1 MAVKS
6 KPKIN
11 VTKLMDLQEDTR
23 LRSLKEQVD
32 SGGEVRAA
40 KRRKSK
46 KSFSEI
52 KAEIDAKKINK
63 DKLLGTKGVQKT
75 NALLMESNKILMDI
89 ASVISTD
96 FTTRIDGE
104 KQELRDLQSKRQ
116 KGEVAEK
123 EGKLEGKGQST
134 NKISAA
140 AQKMMQPIMGAFDKI
155 KELVSIVGLGILGSA
170 ALEFLKDPANLEK
183 VKGFFDFIAKHWKW
197 VLGGLGALV
206 ALKFA
211 GPIIMLVKLTKKAF
225 KFLGKLGK
233 LVKKLPKIL
242 KNLMK
247 GIKSIASGG
256 LKTGKNILKSGKGF
270 VKSGFKG
277 LMKSGKT
284 FLKGSKSLIKSG
296 GKMGAKVLGKGAGKA
311 VLKKIP
317 FVGLGLGAAFAID
330 RLRKGDFGGA
340 LMELGSGAASMIPGV
355 GTAISVGL
363 DAGLIAKDVMDA
375 KNQEGTEG
383 GEVTA
388 MRKGGNISKGKPYLV
403 GEDGPELFKPNISGS
418 LVRAGATAETLKTLA
433 EDESPN
439 IIQMDLPAIKSAP
452 PTVPTKS
459 VPANEVE
466 LISPVNTL
474 NEYMLVV
481 PDLLGISV

>member
-96 FTTRIDGE
+96 FTTRIEGE
-104 KQELRDLQSKRQ
+104 KQELRNLQSKRQ

-155 KELVSIVGLGILGSA
+155 KELVSIIGLGILGNA

-206 ALKFA
+206 VLNFA
-211 GPIIMLVKLTKKAF
+211 GPIITLVKVVRKAVKILLKFGKFVKNLPKRLRVTRKLIQRAFKKKFGTKVGTKIGTKIGQKVTKKVAT
-225 KFLGKLGK
+225 KTATKVAVKSAGKGLGK
-233 LVKKLPKIL
+233 
-242 KNLMK
+242 
-247 GIKSIASGG
+247 S
-256 LKTGKNILKSGKGF
+256 
-270 VKSGFKG
+270 
-277 LMKSGKT
+277 
-284 FLKGSKSLIKSG
+284 
-296 GKMGAKVLGKGAGKA
+296 

-317 FVGLGLGAAFAID
+317 LVGLGLGAAFAID
-330 RLRKGDFGGA
+330 RLRGGDWSGA

-355 GTAISVGL
+355 GTAVSVAL
-363 DAGLIAKDVMDA
+363 DAGLIAKDVVDA
-375 KNQEGTEG
+375 KNQEATEG

-388 MRKGGNISKGKPYLV
+388 RKTGGNISKGKPYLV
-403 GEDGPELFKPNISGS
+403 GEGGPELFKPNISGS
-418 LVRAGATAETLKTLA
+418 LLRAGATAETLKTLA

>member
-1 MAVKS
+1 VAVK
-6 KPKIN
+6 KLPKIN
-11 VTKLMDLQEDTR
+11 VTKLTDAGMGSGAAPKKGRGRPKKLQTLAEVEADIN
-23 LRSLKEQVD
+23 LREFKKAQKKVNASKLMGSQV
-32 SGGEVRAA
+32 
-40 KRRKSK
+40 K
-46 KSFSEI
+46 
-52 KAEIDAKKINK
+52 
-63 DKLLGTKGVQKT
+63 KT
-75 NALLMESNKILMDI
+75 NAILMESNKILMDI

-96 FTTRIDGE
+96 FTTRIEGE

-155 KELVSIVGLGILGSA
+155 KELVSIIGLGILGNA

-206 ALKFA
+206 ALNFA
-211 GPIIMLVKLTKKAF
+211 GPIITLVKVVKKAVKILLKFGKFVKNLPKRLRVTRKLIQRSFKKKFGTKVGTKIGTKIGQKVTKKVAT
-225 KFLGKLGK
+225 KTATKVAVKSAGKGLGK
-233 LVKKLPKIL
+233 
-242 KNLMK
+242 
-247 GIKSIASGG
+247 S
-256 LKTGKNILKSGKGF
+256 
-270 VKSGFKG
+270 
-277 LMKSGKT
+277 
-284 FLKGSKSLIKSG
+284 
-296 GKMGAKVLGKGAGKA
+296 

-317 FVGLGLGAAFAID
+317 LVGLGLGAAFAID
-330 RLRKGDFGGA
+330 RLRGGDWSGA

-355 GTAISVGL
+355 GTAVSVAL
-363 DAGLIAKDVMDA
+363 DAGLIAKDVVDA
-375 KNQEGTEG
+375 KNQEATEG

-388 MRKGGNISKGKPYLV
+388 RKTGGNISKGKPYLV
-403 GEDGPELFKPNISGS
+403 GEDGPELFSPNISGS
-418 LVRAGATAETLKTLA
+418 LLRAGATAETLKTLA

-466 LISPVNTL
+466 LISSVNTM
-474 NEYMLVV
+474 NEYMLAV

>member
-1 MAVKS
+1 MAVK
-6 KPKIN
+6 KLPKIN
-11 VTKLMDLQEDTR
+11 VTKLTDAGMGSGAAPKKGRGRPKKLQTLAEVEADIN
-23 LRSLKEQVD
+23 LREFKKAQKKVNASKLMGSQV
-32 SGGEVRAA
+32 
-40 KRRKSK
+40 K
-46 KSFSEI
+46 
-52 KAEIDAKKINK
+52 
-63 DKLLGTKGVQKT
+63 KT
-75 NALLMESNKILMDI
+75 NAILMESNKILMDI

-96 FTTRIDGE
+96 FTTRIEGE

-155 KELVSIVGLGILGSA
+155 KELVSIIGLGILGNA

-206 ALKFA
+206 ALNFA
-211 GPIIMLVKLTKKAF
+211 GPIITLVKVVKKAVKILLKFGKFVKNLPKRLRVTRKLIQRSFKKKFGTKVGTKIGTKIGQKVTKKVAT
-225 KFLGKLGK
+225 KTATKVAVKSAGKGLGK
-233 LVKKLPKIL
+233 
-242 KNLMK
+242 
-247 GIKSIASGG
+247 S
-256 LKTGKNILKSGKGF
+256 
-270 VKSGFKG
+270 
-277 LMKSGKT
+277 
-284 FLKGSKSLIKSG
+284 
-296 GKMGAKVLGKGAGKA
+296 

-317 FVGLGLGAAFAID
+317 LVGLGLGAAFAID
-330 RLRKGDFGGA
+330 RLRGGDWSGA

-355 GTAISVGL
+355 GTAVSVAL
-363 DAGLIAKDVMDA
+363 DAGLIAKDVVDA
-375 KNQEGTEG
+375 KNQEATEG

-388 MRKGGNISKGKPYLV
+388 RKTGGNISKGKPYLV
-403 GEDGPELFKPNISGS
+403 GEDGPELFSPNISGS
-418 LVRAGATAETLKTLA
+418 LLRAGATAETLKTLA

>member
-1 MAVKS
+1 
-6 KPKIN
+6 
-11 VTKLMDLQEDTR
+11 
-23 LRSLKEQVD
+23 
-32 SGGEVRAA
+32 
-40 KRRKSK
+40 
-46 KSFSEI
+46 
-52 KAEIDAKKINK
+52 
-63 DKLLGTKGVQKT
+63 
-75 NALLMESNKILMDI
+75 MDI

-155 KELVSIVGLGILGSA
+155 KELVSIIGLGILGSG

-206 ALKFA
+206 ALNFA
-211 GPIIMLVKLTKKAF
+211 GPIITLVKVVKKAVKILLKFGKFVKNLPKRLRVTRKLIQRSFKKKFGTKVGTKIGTKIGQKVTKKVAT
-225 KFLGKLGK
+225 KTATKVAVKSAGKGLGK
-233 LVKKLPKIL
+233 
-242 KNLMK
+242 
-247 GIKSIASGG
+247 S
-256 LKTGKNILKSGKGF
+256 
-270 VKSGFKG
+270 
-277 LMKSGKT
+277 
-284 FLKGSKSLIKSG
+284 
-296 GKMGAKVLGKGAGKA
+296 

-317 FVGLGLGAAFAID
+317 LVGLGLGAAFAID
-330 RLRKGDFGGA
+330 RLRGGDWSGA

-355 GTAISVGL
+355 GTAVSVAL
-363 DAGLIAKDVMDA
+363 DAGLIAKDVVDA
-375 KNQEGTEG
+375 KNQEATEG

-388 MRKGGNISKGKPYLV
+388 RKTGGNISKGKPYLV
-403 GEDGPELFKPNISGS
+403 GEGGPELFKPNISGS
-418 LVRAGATAETLKTLA
+418 LLRAGATAETLKTLA

>member
-6 KPKIN
+6 KQKIN

-32 SGGEVRAA
+32 GGGEVRAA

-96 FTTRIDGE
+96 FTTRIEGE

-155 KELVSIVGLGILGSA
+155 KELVSIIGLGILCSG

-197 VLGGLGALV
+197 VLGGLGVLV
-206 ALKFA
+206 ALKFV
-211 GPIIMLVKLTKKAF
+211 GPIITLVKVVRKAVKILLKFGKFVKNLPKRLRVTRKLIQRAFKKKFGTKVGTKIGTKIGQKVTKKVAT
-225 KFLGKLGK
+225 KTATKVAVKSAGKGLGK
-233 LVKKLPKIL
+233 
-242 KNLMK
+242 
-247 GIKSIASGG
+247 S
-256 LKTGKNILKSGKGF
+256 
-270 VKSGFKG
+270 
-277 LMKSGKT
+277 
-284 FLKGSKSLIKSG
+284 
-296 GKMGAKVLGKGAGKA
+296 

-317 FVGLGLGAAFAID
+317 LVGLGLGAAFAID
-330 RLRKGDFGGA
+330 RLRGGDWSGA

-355 GTAISVGL
+355 GTAVSVAL
-363 DAGLIAKDVMDA
+363 DAGLIAKDVVDA
-375 KNQEGTEG
+375 KNQEATEG

-388 MRKGGNISKGKPYLV
+388 RKTGGNISKGKPYLV
-403 GEDGPELFKPNISGS
+403 GEGGPELFKPNISGS
-418 LVRAGATAETLKTLA
+418 LMRAGATAETLKTLA

>member
-75 NALLMESNKILMDI
+75 NALLMESNKILIDI

-96 FTTRIDGE
+96 FTTRIEGE

-155 KELVSIVGLGILGSA
+155 KELVSIIGLGILGSG

-197 VLGGLGALV
+197 VLGGLGVLV
-206 ALKFA
+206 ALKFV
-211 GPIIMLVKLTKKAF
+211 GPIITLVKVVRKAVKILLKFGKFVKNLPKRLRVTRKLIQRAFKKKFGTKVGTKIGTKIGQKVTKKVAT
-225 KFLGKLGK
+225 KTATKVAVKSAGKGLGK
-233 LVKKLPKIL
+233 
-242 KNLMK
+242 
-247 GIKSIASGG
+247 S
-256 LKTGKNILKSGKGF
+256 
-270 VKSGFKG
+270 
-277 LMKSGKT
+277 
-284 FLKGSKSLIKSG
+284 
-296 GKMGAKVLGKGAGKA
+296 

-317 FVGLGLGAAFAID
+317 LVGLGLGAAFAID
-330 RLRKGDFGGA
+330 RLRGGDWSGA

-355 GTAISVGL
+355 GTAVSVAL
-363 DAGLIAKDVMDA
+363 DAGLIAKDVVDA
-375 KNQEGTEG
+375 KNQEATEG

-388 MRKGGNISKGKPYLV
+388 RKTGGNISKGKPYLV
-403 GEDGPELFKPNISGS
+403 GEGGPELFKPNISGS
-418 LVRAGATAETLKTLA
+418 LLRAGATAETLKTLA

>member
-1 MAVKS
+1 VAVKS

-155 KELVSIVGLGILGSA
+155 KELVSIIGLGILGNA

-197 VLGGLGALV
+197 VLGGLGVLV
-206 ALKFA
+206 ALKFV
-211 GPIIMLVKLTKKAF
+211 GPIITLVKVVRKAVKILLKFGKFVKNLPKRLRVTRKLIQRAFKKKFGTKVGTKIGTKIGQKVTKKVAT
-225 KFLGKLGK
+225 KTATKVAVKSAGKGLGK
-233 LVKKLPKIL
+233 
-242 KNLMK
+242 
-247 GIKSIASGG
+247 S
-256 LKTGKNILKSGKGF
+256 
-270 VKSGFKG
+270 
-277 LMKSGKT
+277 
-284 FLKGSKSLIKSG
+284 
-296 GKMGAKVLGKGAGKA
+296 

-317 FVGLGLGAAFAID
+317 LVGLGLGAAFAID
-330 RLRKGDFGGA
+330 RLRGGDWSGA

-355 GTAISVGL
+355 GTAVSVAL
-363 DAGLIAKDVMDA
+363 DAGLIAKDVVDA
-375 KNQEGTEG
+375 KNQEATEG

-388 MRKGGNISKGKPYLV
+388 RKTGGNISKGKPYLV
-403 GEDGPELFKPNISGS
+403 GEGGPELFKPNISGS
-418 LVRAGATAETLKTLA
+418 LLRAGATAETLKTLA

>member
-1 MAVKS
+1 MAVK
-6 KPKIN
+6 KLPKIN
-11 VTKLMDLQEDTR
+11 VTKLTDVGM
-23 LRSLKEQVD
+23 D
-32 SGGEVRAA
+32 SGAVTSK
-40 KRRKSK
+40 KRRGRPKKLQTPAEVEADINLREFQKAQKKVNASK
-46 KSFSEI
+46 LMGSQVK
-52 KAEIDAKKINK
+52 
-63 DKLLGTKGVQKT
+63 KT
-75 NALLMESNKILMDI
+75 NAILMESNKILMDI

-155 KELVSIVGLGILGSA
+155 KELVSIIGLGILGNA

-206 ALKFA
+206 ALNFA
-211 GPIIMLVKLTKKAF
+211 GPIITLVKVVKKAVKILLKFGKFVKNLPKRLRVTRKLIQRSFKKKFGTKVGTKIGTKIGQKVTKKVAT
-225 KFLGKLGK
+225 KTVTKVAVKSAGKGLGK
-233 LVKKLPKIL
+233 
-242 KNLMK
+242 
-247 GIKSIASGG
+247 S
-256 LKTGKNILKSGKGF
+256 
-270 VKSGFKG
+270 
-277 LMKSGKT
+277 
-284 FLKGSKSLIKSG
+284 
-296 GKMGAKVLGKGAGKA
+296 

-317 FVGLGLGAAFAID
+317 LVGLGLGAAFAID
-330 RLRKGDFGGA
+330 RLRGGDWSGA

-355 GTAISVGL
+355 GTAVSVAL
-363 DAGLIAKDVMDA
+363 DAGLIAKDVVDA
-375 KNQEGTEG
+375 KNQEATEG

-388 MRKGGNISKGKPYLV
+388 RKTGGNISKGKPYLV
-403 GEDGPELFKPNISGS
+403 GEGGPELFKPNISGS
-418 LVRAGATAETLKTLA
+418 LLRAGATAETLKTLA

-474 NEYMLVV
+474 NEYMLAV

>member
-155 KELVSIVGLGILGSA
+155 KELVSIIGLGILGNA

-206 ALKFA
+206 ALNFA
-211 GPIIMLVKLTKKAF
+211 GPIITLVKVVKKAVKILLKFGKFVKNLPKRLRVTRKLIQRSFKKKFGTKVGTKIGTKIGQKVTKKVAT
-225 KFLGKLGK
+225 KTATKVAVKSAGKGLGK
-233 LVKKLPKIL
+233 
-242 KNLMK
+242 
-247 GIKSIASGG
+247 S
-256 LKTGKNILKSGKGF
+256 
-270 VKSGFKG
+270 
-277 LMKSGKT
+277 
-284 FLKGSKSLIKSG
+284 
-296 GKMGAKVLGKGAGKA
+296 

-317 FVGLGLGAAFAID
+317 LVGLGLGAAFAID
-330 RLRKGDFGGA
+330 RLRGGDWSGA

-355 GTAISVGL
+355 GTAVSVAL
-363 DAGLIAKDVMDA
+363 DAGLIAKDVVDA
-375 KNQEGTEG
+375 KNQEATEG

-388 MRKGGNISKGKPYLV
+388 RKTGGNISKGKPYLV
-403 GEDGPELFKPNISGS
+403 GEDGPELFSPNISGS
-418 LVRAGATAETLKTLA
+418 LLRAGATAETLKTLA

-466 LISPVNTL
+466 LISSVNTM
-474 NEYMLVV
+474 NEYMLAV

>member
-1 MAVKS
+1 VAVK
-6 KPKIN
+6 KLPKIN
-11 VTKLMDLQEDTR
+11 VTKLTDVGM
-23 LRSLKEQVD
+23 D
-32 SGGEVRAA
+32 SGAVTSK
-40 KRRKSK
+40 KRRGRPKKLQTPAEVEADINLREFQKAQKKVNASK
-46 KSFSEI
+46 LMGSQVK
-52 KAEIDAKKINK
+52 
-63 DKLLGTKGVQKT
+63 KT
-75 NALLMESNKILMDI
+75 NAILMESNKILMDI

-96 FTTRIDGE
+96 FMTRIDGE

-134 NKISAA
+134 NKIGAA

-155 KELVSIVGLGILGSA
+155 KELVSIIGLGILGSG

-206 ALKFA
+206 LLNFA
-211 GPIIMLVKLTKKAF
+211 GPIMLLVKVVKKAF

-247 GIKSIASGG
+247 GIKNVAKGGLKFGKNLFKGGKNLVKGGLTG
-256 LKTGKNILKSGKGF
+256 LKTG
-270 VKSGFKG
+270 FKG
-277 LMKSGKT
+277 LKTGAKTLGKT
-284 FLKGSKSLIKSG
+284 VGKS
-296 GKMGAKVLGKGAGKA
+296 LGKGAGKS

-330 RLRKGDFGGA
+330 RLRKGDFSGA

-355 GTAISVGL
+355 GTAVSLGL
-363 DAGLIAKDVMDA
+363 DAALIAKDVVDT
-375 KNQEGTEG
+375 KNQEATEG

-388 MRKGGNISKGKPYLV
+388 MRRGGNLTKGKPYLV
-403 GEDGPELFKPNISGS
+403 GEDGPELFSPNISGS
-418 LVRAGATAETLKTLA
+418 LKRAGATAETLKTLA

-439 IIQMDLPAIKSAP
+439 IIQMDLPTIKSAP
-452 PTVPTKS
+452 PTIPTKS

-474 NEYMLVV
+474 NEYMLAV

>member
-1 MAVKS
+1 VAVKS

-75 NALLMESNKILMDI
+75 NALLMESNKILIDI

-96 FTTRIDGE
+96 FTTRIEGE

-134 NKISAA
+134 NKIGAA

-155 KELVSIVGLGILGSA
+155 KELVSIIGLGILGSG

-206 ALKFA
+206 LLNFA
-211 GPIIMLVKLTKKAF
+211 GPIMLLVKVVKKAF

-247 GIKSIASGG
+247 GIKNVAKGGLKFGKNLFKGGKNLVKGGLTG
-256 LKTGKNILKSGKGF
+256 LKTG
-270 VKSGFKG
+270 FKG
-277 LMKSGKT
+277 LKTGAKTLGKT
-284 FLKGSKSLIKSG
+284 VGKS
-296 GKMGAKVLGKGAGKA
+296 LGKGAGKS

-330 RLRKGDFGGA
+330 RLRKGDFSGA

-355 GTAISVGL
+355 GTAVSLGL
-363 DAGLIAKDVMDA
+363 DAALIAKDVVDT
-375 KNQEGTEG
+375 KNQEATEG

-388 MRKGGNISKGKPYLV
+388 MRRGGNLTKGKPYLV
-403 GEDGPELFKPNISGS
+403 GEDGPELFSPNISGS
-418 LVRAGATAETLKTLA
+418 LKRAGATAETLKTLA

-439 IIQMDLPAIKSAP
+439 IIQMDLPTIKSAP
-452 PTVPTKS
+452 PTIPTKS

-474 NEYMLVV
+474 NEYMLAV

>member
-134 NKISAA
+134 NKIGAA

-155 KELVSIVGLGILGSA
+155 KELVSIIGLGILGSG

-206 ALKFA
+206 LLNFA
-211 GPIIMLVKLTKKAF
+211 GPIMLLVKVVKKAF

-247 GIKSIASGG
+247 GIKNVAKGGLKFGKNLFKGGKNLVKGGLTG
-256 LKTGKNILKSGKGF
+256 LKTG
-270 VKSGFKG
+270 FKG
-277 LMKSGKT
+277 LKTGAKTLGKT
-284 FLKGSKSLIKSG
+284 VGKS
-296 GKMGAKVLGKGAGKA
+296 LGKGAGKS

-330 RLRKGDFGGA
+330 RLRKGDFSGA

-355 GTAISVGL
+355 GTAVSLGL
-363 DAGLIAKDVMDA
+363 DAALIAKDVVDT
-375 KNQEGTEG
+375 KNQEATEG

-388 MRKGGNISKGKPYLV
+388 MRRGGNLTKGKPYLV
-403 GEDGPELFKPNISGS
+403 GEDGPELFSPNISGS
-418 LVRAGATAETLKTLA
+418 LKRAGATAETLKTLA

-439 IIQMDLPAIKSAP
+439 IIQMDLPTIKSAP
-452 PTVPTKS
+452 PTIPTKS

>member
-155 KELVSIVGLGILGSA
+155 KELVSIIGLGILGNA

-197 VLGGLGALV
+197 VLGGLGVLV
-206 ALKFA
+206 ALKFV
-211 GPIIMLVKLTKKAF
+211 GPIITLVKVVRKAVKILLKFGKFVKNLPKRLRVTRKLIQRAFKKKFGTKVGTKIGTKIGQKVTKKVAT
-225 KFLGKLGK
+225 KTATKVAVKSAGKGLGK
-233 LVKKLPKIL
+233 
-242 KNLMK
+242 
-247 GIKSIASGG
+247 S
-256 LKTGKNILKSGKGF
+256 
-270 VKSGFKG
+270 
-277 LMKSGKT
+277 
-284 FLKGSKSLIKSG
+284 
-296 GKMGAKVLGKGAGKA
+296 

-317 FVGLGLGAAFAID
+317 LVGLGLGAAFAID
-330 RLRKGDFGGA
+330 RLRGGDWSGA

-355 GTAISVGL
+355 GTAVSVAL
-363 DAGLIAKDVMDA
+363 DAGLIAKDVVDA
-375 KNQEGTEG
+375 KNQEATEG

-388 MRKGGNISKGKPYLV
+388 RKTGGNISKGKPYLV
-403 GEDGPELFKPNISGS
+403 GEGGPELFKPNISGS
-418 LVRAGATAETLKTLA
+418 LLRAGATAETLKTLA

>member
-1 MAVKS
+1 MAVK
-6 KPKIN
+6 KLPKIN
-11 VTKLMDLQEDTR
+11 VTKLTDVGM
-23 LRSLKEQVD
+23 D
-32 SGGEVRAA
+32 SGAVTSK
-40 KRRKSK
+40 KRRGRPKKLQTPAEVEADINLREFQKAQKKVNASK
-46 KSFSEI
+46 LMGSQVK
-52 KAEIDAKKINK
+52 
-63 DKLLGTKGVQKT
+63 KT
-75 NALLMESNKILMDI
+75 NAILMESNKILMDI

-134 NKISAA
+134 NKIGAA

-155 KELVSIVGLGILGSA
+155 KELVSIIGLGILGSG

-206 ALKFA
+206 LLNFA
-211 GPIIMLVKLTKKAF
+211 GPIMLLVKVVKKAF

-247 GIKSIASGG
+247 GIKNVAKGGLKFGKNLFKGGKNLVKGGLTG
-256 LKTGKNILKSGKGF
+256 LKTG
-270 VKSGFKG
+270 FKG
-277 LMKSGKT
+277 LKTGAKTLGKT
-284 FLKGSKSLIKSG
+284 VGKS
-296 GKMGAKVLGKGAGKA
+296 LGKGAGKS

-330 RLRKGDFGGA
+330 RLRKGDFSGA

-355 GTAISVGL
+355 GTAVSLGL
-363 DAGLIAKDVMDA
+363 DAALIAKDVVDT
-375 KNQEGTEG
+375 KNQEATEG

-388 MRKGGNISKGKPYLV
+388 MRRGGNLTKGKPYLV
-403 GEDGPELFKPNISGS
+403 GEDGPELFSPNISGS
-418 LVRAGATAETLKTLA
+418 LKRAGATAETLKTLA

-439 IIQMDLPAIKSAP
+439 IIQMDLPTIKSAP
-452 PTVPTKS
+452 PTIPTKS

>member
-1 MAVKS
+1 VAVKS

-96 FTTRIDGE
+96 FTTRIEGE

-155 KELVSIVGLGILGSA
+155 KELVSIIGLGILGNA

-206 ALKFA
+206 ALNFA
-211 GPIIMLVKLTKKAF
+211 GPIITLVKVVKKAVKILLKFGKFVKNLPKRLRVTRKLIQRSFKKKFGTKVGTKIGTKIGQKVTKKVAT
-225 KFLGKLGK
+225 KTATKVAVKSAGKGLGK
-233 LVKKLPKIL
+233 
-242 KNLMK
+242 
-247 GIKSIASGG
+247 S
-256 LKTGKNILKSGKGF
+256 
-270 VKSGFKG
+270 
-277 LMKSGKT
+277 
-284 FLKGSKSLIKSG
+284 
-296 GKMGAKVLGKGAGKA
+296 

-317 FVGLGLGAAFAID
+317 LVGLGLGAAFAID
-330 RLRKGDFGGA
+330 RLRGGDWSGA

-355 GTAISVGL
+355 GTAVSVAL
-363 DAGLIAKDVMDA
+363 DAGLIAKDVVDA
-375 KNQEGTEG
+375 KNQEATEG

-388 MRKGGNISKGKPYLV
+388 RKTGGNISKGKPYLV
-403 GEDGPELFKPNISGS
+403 GEDGPELFSPNISGS
-418 LVRAGATAETLKTLA
+418 LLRAGATAETLKTLA

-466 LISPVNTL
+466 LISSVNTM
-474 NEYMLVV
+474 NEYMLAV

>member
-96 FTTRIDGE
+96 FTTRIEGE

-155 KELVSIVGLGILGSA
+155 KELVSIIGLGILGNA

-206 ALKFA
+206 ALNFA
-211 GPIIMLVKLTKKAF
+211 GPIITLVKVVKKAVKILLKFGKFVKNLPKRLRVTRKLIQRSFKKKFGTKVGTKIGTKIGQKVTKKVAT
-225 KFLGKLGK
+225 KTATKVAVKSAGKGLGK
-233 LVKKLPKIL
+233 
-242 KNLMK
+242 
-247 GIKSIASGG
+247 S
-256 LKTGKNILKSGKGF
+256 
-270 VKSGFKG
+270 
-277 LMKSGKT
+277 
-284 FLKGSKSLIKSG
+284 
-296 GKMGAKVLGKGAGKA
+296 

-317 FVGLGLGAAFAID
+317 LVGLGLGAAFAID
-330 RLRKGDFGGA
+330 RLRGGDWSGA

-355 GTAISVGL
+355 GTAVSVAL
-363 DAGLIAKDVMDA
+363 DAGLIAKDVVDA
-375 KNQEGTEG
+375 KNQEATEG

-388 MRKGGNISKGKPYLV
+388 RKTGGNISKGKPYLV
-403 GEDGPELFKPNISGS
+403 GEGGPELFKPNISGS
-418 LVRAGATAETLKTLA
+418 LLRAGATAETLKTLA

-466 LISPVNTL
+466 LISSVNTM
-474 NEYMLVV
+474 NEYMLAV

>member
-1 MAVKS
+1 MAGK
-6 KPKIN
+6 KLPKIN
-11 VTKLMDLQEDTR
+11 VTKLTDAGMGSGAAPKKGRGRPKKLQTLAEVEADIN
-23 LRSLKEQVD
+23 LREFKKAQKKVNASKLMGSQV
-32 SGGEVRAA
+32 
-40 KRRKSK
+40 K
-46 KSFSEI
+46 
-52 KAEIDAKKINK
+52 
-63 DKLLGTKGVQKT
+63 KT
-75 NALLMESNKILMDI
+75 NAILMESNKILMDI

-96 FTTRIDGE
+96 FTTRIEGE

-155 KELVSIVGLGILGSA
+155 KELVSIIGLGILGNA

-206 ALKFA
+206 ALNFA
-211 GPIIMLVKLTKKAF
+211 GPIITLVKVVKKAVKILLKFGKFVKNLPKRLRVTRKLIQRSFKKKFGTKVGTKIGTKIGQKVTKKVAT
-225 KFLGKLGK
+225 KTATKVAVKSAGKGLGK
-233 LVKKLPKIL
+233 
-242 KNLMK
+242 
-247 GIKSIASGG
+247 S
-256 LKTGKNILKSGKGF
+256 
-270 VKSGFKG
+270 
-277 LMKSGKT
+277 
-284 FLKGSKSLIKSG
+284 
-296 GKMGAKVLGKGAGKA
+296 

-317 FVGLGLGAAFAID
+317 LVGLGLGAAFAID
-330 RLRKGDFGGA
+330 RLRGGDWSGA

-355 GTAISVGL
+355 GTAVSVAL
-363 DAGLIAKDVMDA
+363 DAGLIAKDVVDA
-375 KNQEGTEG
+375 KNQEATEG

-388 MRKGGNISKGKPYLV
+388 RKTGGNISKGKPYLV
-403 GEDGPELFKPNISGS
+403 GEDGPELFSPNISGS
-418 LVRAGATAETLKTLA
+418 LLRAGATAETLKTLA

-466 LISPVNTL
+466 LISSVNTM
-474 NEYMLVV
+474 NEYMLAV

>member
-1 MAVKS
+1 MAVK
-6 KPKIN
+6 KLPKIN
-11 VTKLMDLQEDTR
+11 VTKLTDVGMDSGAVTPKKRRGRPKKLQTLAEVEADIN
-23 LRSLKEQVD
+23 LKEFQKAQKKVNA
-32 SGGEVRAA
+32 SKLMGSEV
-40 KRRKSK
+40 K
-46 KSFSEI
+46 
-52 KAEIDAKKINK
+52 
-63 DKLLGTKGVQKT
+63 KT
-75 NALLMESNKILMDI
+75 NAILMQSNKILMDI

-155 KELVSIVGLGILGSA
+155 KELVSIIGLGILGSG

-206 ALKFA
+206 LLNFA
-211 GPIIMLVKLTKKAF
+211 GPIMLLVKVVKKAVKILLKFGKFVKNLPKRLRVTRKLIQRSFKKKFGTKVGTKIGTKIGQKVTKKVAT
-225 KFLGKLGK
+225 KTATKVAVKSAGKGLGK
-233 LVKKLPKIL
+233 
-242 KNLMK
+242 
-247 GIKSIASGG
+247 S
-256 LKTGKNILKSGKGF
+256 
-270 VKSGFKG
+270 
-277 LMKSGKT
+277 
-284 FLKGSKSLIKSG
+284 
-296 GKMGAKVLGKGAGKA
+296 

-317 FVGLGLGAAFAID
+317 LVGLGLGAAFAID
-330 RLRKGDFGGA
+330 RLRGGDWSGA

-355 GTAISVGL
+355 GTAVSVAL
-363 DAGLIAKDVMDA
+363 DAGLIAKDVVDA
-375 KNQEGTEG
+375 KNQEATEG

-388 MRKGGNISKGKPYLV
+388 RKTGGNISKGKPYLV
-403 GEDGPELFKPNISGS
+403 GEDGPELFSPNISGS
-418 LVRAGATAETLKTLA
+418 LLRAGATAETLKTLA

-474 NEYMLVV
+474 NEYMLAV

>member
-96 FTTRIDGE
+96 FTTRIEGE

-155 KELVSIVGLGILGSA
+155 KELVSIIGLGILGNA

-197 VLGGLGALV
+197 VLGGLGVLV
-206 ALKFA
+206 ALKFV
-211 GPIIMLVKLTKKAF
+211 GPIITLVKVVRKAVKILLKFGKFVKNLPKRLRVTRKLIQRAFKKKFGTKVGTKIGTKIGQKVTKKVAT
-225 KFLGKLGK
+225 KTATKVAVKSAGKGLGK
-233 LVKKLPKIL
+233 
-242 KNLMK
+242 
-247 GIKSIASGG
+247 S
-256 LKTGKNILKSGKGF
+256 
-270 VKSGFKG
+270 
-277 LMKSGKT
+277 
-284 FLKGSKSLIKSG
+284 
-296 GKMGAKVLGKGAGKA
+296 

-317 FVGLGLGAAFAID
+317 LVGLGLGAAFAID
-330 RLRKGDFGGA
+330 RLRGGDWSGA

-355 GTAISVGL
+355 GTAVSVAL
-363 DAGLIAKDVMDA
+363 DAGLIAKDVVDA
-375 KNQEGTEG
+375 KNQEATEG

-388 MRKGGNISKGKPYLV
+388 RKTGGNISKGKPYLV
-403 GEDGPELFKPNISGS
+403 GEGGPELFKPNISGS
-418 LVRAGATAETLKTLA
+418 LLRAGATAETLKTLA

>member
-1 MAVKS
+1 VAVKS

-75 NALLMESNKILMDI
+75 NALLMESNKILIDI

-96 FTTRIDGE
+96 FTTRIEGE

-155 KELVSIVGLGILGSA
+155 KELVSIIGLGILGSG

-197 VLGGLGALV
+197 VLGGLGVLV
-206 ALKFA
+206 ALKFV
-211 GPIIMLVKLTKKAF
+211 GPIITLVKVVRKAVKILLKFGKFVKNLPKRLRVTRKLIQRAFKKKFGTKVGTKIGTKIGQKVTKKVAT
-225 KFLGKLGK
+225 KTATKVAVKSAGKGLGK
-233 LVKKLPKIL
+233 
-242 KNLMK
+242 
-247 GIKSIASGG
+247 S
-256 LKTGKNILKSGKGF
+256 
-270 VKSGFKG
+270 
-277 LMKSGKT
+277 
-284 FLKGSKSLIKSG
+284 
-296 GKMGAKVLGKGAGKA
+296 

-317 FVGLGLGAAFAID
+317 LVGLGLGAAFAID
-330 RLRKGDFGGA
+330 RLRGGDWSGA

-355 GTAISVGL
+355 GTAVSVAL
-363 DAGLIAKDVMDA
+363 DAGLIAKDVVDA
-375 KNQEGTEG
+375 KNQEATEG

-388 MRKGGNISKGKPYLV
+388 RKTGGNISKGKPYLV
-403 GEDGPELFKPNISGS
+403 GEGGPELFKPNISGS
-418 LVRAGATAETLKTLA
+418 LLRAGATAETLKTLA

>member
-1 MAVKS
+1 VAVKS

-155 KELVSIVGLGILGSA
+155 KELVSIIGLGILGSG

-197 VLGGLGALV
+197 VLGGLGVLV
-206 ALKFA
+206 ALKFV
-211 GPIIMLVKLTKKAF
+211 GPIITLVKVVRKAVKILLKFGKFVKNLPKRLRVTRKLIQRAFKKKFGTKVGTKIGTKIGQKVTKKVAT
-225 KFLGKLGK
+225 KTATKVAVKSAGKGLGK
-233 LVKKLPKIL
+233 
-242 KNLMK
+242 
-247 GIKSIASGG
+247 S
-256 LKTGKNILKSGKGF
+256 
-270 VKSGFKG
+270 
-277 LMKSGKT
+277 
-284 FLKGSKSLIKSG
+284 
-296 GKMGAKVLGKGAGKA
+296 

-317 FVGLGLGAAFAID
+317 LVGLGLGAAFAID
-330 RLRKGDFGGA
+330 RLRGGDWSGA

-355 GTAISVGL
+355 GTAVSVAL
-363 DAGLIAKDVMDA
+363 DAGLIAKDVVDA
-375 KNQEGTEG
+375 KNQEATEG

-388 MRKGGNISKGKPYLV
+388 RKTGGNISKGKPYLV
-403 GEDGPELFKPNISGS
+403 GEGGPELFKPNISGS
-418 LVRAGATAETLKTLA
+418 LLRAGATAETLKTLA

>member
-134 NKISAA
+134 NKIGAA

-155 KELVSIVGLGILGSA
+155 KELVSIIGLGILGSG

-197 VLGGLGALV
+197 VLGGLGVLV
-206 ALKFA
+206 ALKFV
-211 GPIIMLVKLTKKAF
+211 GPIITLVKVVRKAVKILLKFGKFVKNLPKRLRVTRKLIQRAFKKKFGTKVGTKIGTKIGQKVTKKVAT
-225 KFLGKLGK
+225 KTATKVAVKSAGKGLGK
-233 LVKKLPKIL
+233 
-242 KNLMK
+242 
-247 GIKSIASGG
+247 S
-256 LKTGKNILKSGKGF
+256 
-270 VKSGFKG
+270 
-277 LMKSGKT
+277 
-284 FLKGSKSLIKSG
+284 
-296 GKMGAKVLGKGAGKA
+296 

-317 FVGLGLGAAFAID
+317 LVGLGLGAAFAID
-330 RLRKGDFGGA
+330 RLRGGDWSGA

-355 GTAISVGL
+355 GTAVSVAL
-363 DAGLIAKDVMDA
+363 DAGLIAKDVVDA
-375 KNQEGTEG
+375 KNQEATEG

-388 MRKGGNISKGKPYLV
+388 RKTGGNISKGKPYLV
-403 GEDGPELFKPNISGS
+403 GEGGPELFKPNISGS
-418 LVRAGATAETLKTLA
+418 LLRAGATAETLKTLA

>member
-1 MAVKS
+1 MAVK
-6 KPKIN
+6 KLPKIN
-11 VTKLMDLQEDTR
+11 VTKLTDVGM
-23 LRSLKEQVD
+23 D
-32 SGGEVRAA
+32 SGAVTSK
-40 KRRKSK
+40 KRRGRPKKLQTPAEVEADINLREFQKAQKKVNASK
-46 KSFSEI
+46 LMGSQVK
-52 KAEIDAKKINK
+52 
-63 DKLLGTKGVQKT
+63 KT
-75 NALLMESNKILMDI
+75 NAILMESNKILMDI

-155 KELVSIVGLGILGSA
+155 KELVSIIGLGILGSG

-197 VLGGLGALV
+197 VLGGLGVLV
-206 ALKFA
+206 ALKFV
-211 GPIIMLVKLTKKAF
+211 GPIITLVKVVRKAVKILLKFGKFVKNLPKRLRVTRKLIQRAFKKKFGTKVGTKIGTKIGQKVTKKVAT
-225 KFLGKLGK
+225 KTATKVAVKSAGKGLGK
-233 LVKKLPKIL
+233 
-242 KNLMK
+242 
-247 GIKSIASGG
+247 S
-256 LKTGKNILKSGKGF
+256 
-270 VKSGFKG
+270 
-277 LMKSGKT
+277 
-284 FLKGSKSLIKSG
+284 
-296 GKMGAKVLGKGAGKA
+296 

-317 FVGLGLGAAFAID
+317 LVGLGLGAAFAID
-330 RLRKGDFGGA
+330 RLRGGDWSGA

-355 GTAISVGL
+355 GTAVSVAL
-363 DAGLIAKDVMDA
+363 DAGLIAKDVVDA
-375 KNQEGTEG
+375 KNQEATEG

-418 LVRAGATAETLKTLA
+418 LVRAGATAETLKTLS

-439 IIQMDLPAIKSAP
+439 IIQMDLPTIKSAP

>member
-1 MAVKS
+1 VAVKS

-155 KELVSIVGLGILGSA
+155 KELVSIIGLGILGNA

-206 ALKFA
+206 ALNFA
-211 GPIIMLVKLTKKAF
+211 GPIITLVKVVKKAVKILLKFGKFVKNLPKRLRVTRKLIQRSFKKKFGTKVGTKIGTKIGQKVTKKVAT
-225 KFLGKLGK
+225 KTATKVAVKSAGKGLGK
-233 LVKKLPKIL
+233 
-242 KNLMK
+242 
-247 GIKSIASGG
+247 S
-256 LKTGKNILKSGKGF
+256 
-270 VKSGFKG
+270 
-277 LMKSGKT
+277 
-284 FLKGSKSLIKSG
+284 
-296 GKMGAKVLGKGAGKA
+296 

-317 FVGLGLGAAFAID
+317 LVGLGLGAAFAID
-330 RLRKGDFGGA
+330 RLRGGDWSGA

-355 GTAISVGL
+355 GTAVSVAL
-363 DAGLIAKDVMDA
+363 DAGLIAKDVVDA
-375 KNQEGTEG
+375 KNQEATEG

-388 MRKGGNISKGKPYLV
+388 RKTGGNISKGKPYLV
-403 GEDGPELFKPNISGS
+403 GEDGPELFSPNISGS
-418 LVRAGATAETLKTLA
+418 LLRAGATAETLKTLA

-466 LISPVNTL
+466 LISSVNTM
-474 NEYMLVV
+474 NEYMLAV

>member
-1 MAVKS
+1 MAVK
-6 KPKIN
+6 KLPKIN
-11 VTKLMDLQEDTR
+11 VTKLTDAGMGSGAAPKKGRGRPKKLQTLAEVEADIN
-23 LRSLKEQVD
+23 LREFKKAQKKVNASKLMGSQV
-32 SGGEVRAA
+32 
-40 KRRKSK
+40 K
-46 KSFSEI
+46 
-52 KAEIDAKKINK
+52 
-63 DKLLGTKGVQKT
+63 KT
-75 NALLMESNKILMDI
+75 NAILMESNKILMDI

-96 FTTRIDGE
+96 FTTRIEGE
-104 KQELRDLQSKRQ
+104 KQELRDLQSKKQ

-155 KELVSIVGLGILGSA
+155 KELVSIIGLGILGSG

-206 ALKFA
+206 LLNFA
-211 GPIIMLVKLTKKAF
+211 GPIMLLVKVVKKAF

-247 GIKSIASGG
+247 GIKNVAKGGLKFGKNLFKGGKNLVKGGLTG
-256 LKTGKNILKSGKGF
+256 LKTG
-270 VKSGFKG
+270 FKG
-277 LMKSGKT
+277 LKTGAKTLGKT
-284 FLKGSKSLIKSG
+284 VGKS
-296 GKMGAKVLGKGAGKA
+296 LGKGAGKS

-330 RLRKGDFGGA
+330 RLRKGDFSGA

-355 GTAISVGL
+355 GTAVSLGV
-363 DAGLIAKDVMDA
+363 DAALIAKDVVDA
-375 KNQEGTEG
+375 KNQEATES

-388 MRKGGNISKGKPYLV
+388 RKTGGNISKGKPYLV

>member
-96 FTTRIDGE
+96 FTTRIEGE

-155 KELVSIVGLGILGSA
+155 KELVSIIGLGILGNA

-206 ALKFA
+206 ALNFA
-211 GPIIMLVKLTKKAF
+211 GPIITLVKVVKKAVKILLKFGKFVKNLPKRLRVTRKLIQRSFKKKFGTKVGTKIGTKIGQKVTKKVAT
-225 KFLGKLGK
+225 KTATKVAVKSAGKGLGK
-233 LVKKLPKIL
+233 
-242 KNLMK
+242 
-247 GIKSIASGG
+247 S
-256 LKTGKNILKSGKGF
+256 
-270 VKSGFKG
+270 
-277 LMKSGKT
+277 
-284 FLKGSKSLIKSG
+284 
-296 GKMGAKVLGKGAGKA
+296 

-317 FVGLGLGAAFAID
+317 LVGLGLGAAFAID
-330 RLRKGDFGGA
+330 RLRGGDWSGA

-355 GTAISVGL
+355 GTAVSVAL
-363 DAGLIAKDVMDA
+363 DAGLIAKDVVDA
-375 KNQEGTEG
+375 KNQEATEG

-388 MRKGGNISKGKPYLV
+388 RKTGGNISKGKPYLV
-403 GEDGPELFKPNISGS
+403 GEDGPELFSPNISGS
-418 LVRAGATAETLKTLA
+418 LLRAGATAETLKTLA

-466 LISPVNTL
+466 LISSVNTM
-474 NEYMLVV
+474 NEYMLAV

>member
-1 MAVKS
+1 
-6 KPKIN
+6 
-11 VTKLMDLQEDTR
+11 MDLQEDTR

-96 FTTRIDGE
+96 LTTRFEGE

-155 KELVSIVGLGILGSA
+155 KELVSIIGLGILGSG

-197 VLGGLGALV
+197 VLGL
-206 ALKFA
+206 
-211 GPIIMLVKLTKKAF
+211 
-225 KFLGKLGK
+225 
-233 LVKKLPKIL
+233 
-242 KNLMK
+242 
-247 GIKSIASGG
+247 
-256 LKTGKNILKSGKGF
+256 
-270 VKSGFKG
+270 
-277 LMKSGKT
+277 
-284 FLKGSKSLIKSG
+284 SLIH
-296 GKMGAKVLGKGAGKA
+296 
-311 VLKKIP
+311 I
-317 FVGLGLGAAFAID
+317 
-330 RLRKGDFGGA
+330 
-340 LMELGSGAASMIPGV
+340 
-355 GTAISVGL
+355 
-363 DAGLIAKDVMDA
+363 
-375 KNQEGTEG
+375 
-383 GEVTA
+383 
-388 MRKGGNISKGKPYLV
+388 
-403 GEDGPELFKPNISGS
+403 
-418 LVRAGATAETLKTLA
+418 
-433 EDESPN
+433 
-439 IIQMDLPAIKSAP
+439 
-452 PTVPTKS
+452 
-459 VPANEVE
+459 
-466 LISPVNTL
+466 
-474 NEYMLVV
+474 
-481 PDLLGISV
+481 

>member
-1 MAVKS
+1 MAVK
-6 KPKIN
+6 KLPKIN
-11 VTKLMDLQEDTR
+11 VTKLTDAGMG
-23 LRSLKEQVD
+23 
-32 SGGEVRAA
+32 SGAA
-40 KRRKSK
+40 PKKRRGRPKKLQTLAEVEADINLREFKKAQKKVNASK
-46 KSFSEI
+46 LMGSQVK
-52 KAEIDAKKINK
+52 
-63 DKLLGTKGVQKT
+63 KT
-75 NALLMESNKILMDI
+75 NAILMESNKILMDI

-96 FTTRIDGE
+96 FTTRIEGE

-155 KELVSIVGLGILGSA
+155 KELVSIIGLGILGSG

-206 ALKFA
+206 LLNFA
-211 GPIIMLVKLTKKAF
+211 GPIMLLVKVVKKAVKILLKFGKFVKNLPKRLRVTRKLIQRSFKKKFGTKVGTKIGTKIGQKVTKKVAT
-225 KFLGKLGK
+225 KTATKVAVKSAGKGLGK
-233 LVKKLPKIL
+233 
-242 KNLMK
+242 
-247 GIKSIASGG
+247 S
-256 LKTGKNILKSGKGF
+256 
-270 VKSGFKG
+270 
-277 LMKSGKT
+277 
-284 FLKGSKSLIKSG
+284 
-296 GKMGAKVLGKGAGKA
+296 

-317 FVGLGLGAAFAID
+317 LVGLGLGAAFAID
-330 RLRKGDFGGA
+330 RLRGGDWSGA

-355 GTAISVGL
+355 GTAVSVAL
-363 DAGLIAKDVMDA
+363 DAGLIAKDVVDA
-375 KNQEGTEG
+375 KNQEATEG

-388 MRKGGNISKGKPYLV
+388 RKTGGNISKGKPYLV

-474 NEYMLVV
+474 NEYMLAV

>member
-96 FTTRIDGE
+96 FTTRIEGE

-155 KELVSIVGLGILGSA
+155 KELVSIIGLGILGNA

-197 VLGGLGALV
+197 VLGGLGVLV
-206 ALKFA
+206 ALKFV
-211 GPIIMLVKLTKKAF
+211 GPIITLVKVVKKAVKILLKFGKFVKNLPKRLRVTRKLIQRSFKKKFGTKVGTKIGTKIGQKVTKKVAT
-225 KFLGKLGK
+225 KTATKVAVKSAGKGLGK
-233 LVKKLPKIL
+233 
-242 KNLMK
+242 
-247 GIKSIASGG
+247 S
-256 LKTGKNILKSGKGF
+256 
-270 VKSGFKG
+270 
-277 LMKSGKT
+277 
-284 FLKGSKSLIKSG
+284 
-296 GKMGAKVLGKGAGKA
+296 

-317 FVGLGLGAAFAID
+317 LVGLGLGAAFAID
-330 RLRKGDFGGA
+330 RLRGGDWSGA

-355 GTAISVGL
+355 GTAVSVAL
-363 DAGLIAKDVMDA
+363 DAGLIAKDVVDA
-375 KNQEGTEG
+375 KNQEATEG

-388 MRKGGNISKGKPYLV
+388 RKTGGNISKGKPYLV
-403 GEDGPELFKPNISGS
+403 GEDGPELFSPNISGS
-418 LVRAGATAETLKTLA
+418 LLRAGATSETLKTLA

-466 LISPVNTL
+466 LISSVNTM
-474 NEYMLVV
+474 NEYMLAV

>member
-1 MAVKS
+1 MAVK
-6 KPKIN
+6 KLPKIN
-11 VTKLMDLQEDTR
+11 VTKLTDAGMGSGAAPKKGRGRPKKLQTLAEVEADIN
-23 LRSLKEQVD
+23 LREFKKAQKKVNASKLMGSQV
-32 SGGEVRAA
+32 
-40 KRRKSK
+40 K
-46 KSFSEI
+46 
-52 KAEIDAKKINK
+52 
-63 DKLLGTKGVQKT
+63 KT

-96 FTTRIDGE
+96 FTTRIEGE

-155 KELVSIVGLGILGSA
+155 KELVSIIGLGILGSG

-206 ALKFA
+206 LLNFA
-211 GPIIMLVKLTKKAF
+211 GPIMLLVKVVKKAVKILLKFGKFVKNLPKRLRVTRKLIQRSFKKKFGTKVGTKIGTKIGQKVTKKVAT
-225 KFLGKLGK
+225 KTATKVAVKSAGKGLGK
-233 LVKKLPKIL
+233 
-242 KNLMK
+242 
-247 GIKSIASGG
+247 S
-256 LKTGKNILKSGKGF
+256 
-270 VKSGFKG
+270 
-277 LMKSGKT
+277 
-284 FLKGSKSLIKSG
+284 
-296 GKMGAKVLGKGAGKA
+296 

-317 FVGLGLGAAFAID
+317 LVGLGLGAAFAID
-330 RLRKGDFGGA
+330 RLRGGDWSGA

-355 GTAISVGL
+355 GTAVSVAL
-363 DAGLIAKDVMDA
+363 DAGLIAKDVVDA
-375 KNQEGTEG
+375 KNQEATEG

-388 MRKGGNISKGKPYLV
+388 RKTGGNISKGKPYLV
-403 GEDGPELFKPNISGS
+403 GEDGPELFSPNISGS
-418 LVRAGATAETLKTLA
+418 LLRAGATAETLKTLA

-474 NEYMLVV
+474 NEYMLAV

>member
-96 FTTRIDGE
+96 FTTRIEGE

-155 KELVSIVGLGILGSA
+155 KELVSIIGLGILGNA

-197 VLGGLGALV
+197 VLGGLGVLV
-206 ALKFA
+206 ALKFV
-211 GPIIMLVKLTKKAF
+211 GPIITLVKVVRKAVKILLKFGKFVKNLPKRLRVTRKLIQRAFKKKFGTKVGTKIGTKIGQKVTKKVAT
-225 KFLGKLGK
+225 KTATKVAVKSAGKGLGK
-233 LVKKLPKIL
+233 
-242 KNLMK
+242 
-247 GIKSIASGG
+247 S
-256 LKTGKNILKSGKGF
+256 
-270 VKSGFKG
+270 
-277 LMKSGKT
+277 
-284 FLKGSKSLIKSG
+284 
-296 GKMGAKVLGKGAGKA
+296 

-317 FVGLGLGAAFAID
+317 LVGLGLGAAFAID
-330 RLRKGDFGGA
+330 RLRGGDWSGA

-355 GTAISVGL
+355 GTAVSVAL
-363 DAGLIAKDVMDA
+363 DAGLIAKDVVDA
-375 KNQEGTEG
+375 KNQEATES

-388 MRKGGNISKGKPYLV
+388 RKTGGNISKGKPYLV
-403 GEDGPELFKPNISGS
+403 GEGGPELFKPNISGS

-439 IIQMDLPAIKSAP
+439 IIQMDLPTIKQHLQLFQQNQFLQMRLS
-452 PTVPTKS
+452 
-459 VPANEVE
+459 
-466 LISPVNTL
+466 
-474 NEYMLVV
+474 
-481 PDLLGISV
+481 

>member
-1 MAVKS
+1 
-6 KPKIN
+6 
-11 VTKLMDLQEDTR
+11 
-23 LRSLKEQVD
+23 
-32 SGGEVRAA
+32 
-40 KRRKSK
+40 
-46 KSFSEI
+46 
-52 KAEIDAKKINK
+52 
-63 DKLLGTKGVQKT
+63 
-75 NALLMESNKILMDI
+75 MESNKILMDI

-96 FTTRIDGE
+96 FTTRIEGE
-104 KQELRDLQSKRQ
+104 KQELRNLQSKRQ

-140 AQKMMQPIMGAFDKI
+140 AKKMMQPIMGAFDKI
-155 KELVSIVGLGILGSA
+155 KELVSIIGLGILGSG

-197 VLGGLGALV
+197 VLGGLGVLV
-206 ALKFA
+206 ALKFV
-211 GPIIMLVKLTKKAF
+211 GPIITLVKVVRKAVKILLKFGKFVKNLPKRLRVTRKLIQRAFKKKFGTKVGTKIGTKIGQKVTKKVAT
-225 KFLGKLGK
+225 KTATKVAVKSAGKGLGK
-233 LVKKLPKIL
+233 
-242 KNLMK
+242 
-247 GIKSIASGG
+247 S
-256 LKTGKNILKSGKGF
+256 
-270 VKSGFKG
+270 
-277 LMKSGKT
+277 
-284 FLKGSKSLIKSG
+284 
-296 GKMGAKVLGKGAGKA
+296 

-317 FVGLGLGAAFAID
+317 LVGLGLGAAFAID
-330 RLRKGDFGGA
+330 RLRGGDWSGA

-355 GTAISVGL
+355 GTAVSVAL
-363 DAGLIAKDVMDA
+363 DAGLIAKDVVDA
-375 KNQEGTEG
+375 KKQEATEG

-388 MRKGGNISKGKPYLV
+388 RKTGGNISKGKPYLV
-403 GEDGPELFKPNISGS
+403 GEGGPELFKPNISGS
-418 LVRAGATAETLKTLA
+418 LLRAGATAETLKTLA

-439 IIQMDLPAIKSAP
+439 IIQMDLPTIKSAP

>member
-155 KELVSIVGLGILGSA
+155 KELVSIIGLGILGSG

-197 VLGGLGALV
+197 VLGGLGVLV
-206 ALKFA
+206 ALKFV
-211 GPIIMLVKLTKKAF
+211 GPIITLVKVVRKAVKILLKFGKFVKNLPKRLRVTRKLIQRAFKKKFGTKVGTKIGTKIGQKVTKKVAT
-225 KFLGKLGK
+225 KTVTKVAVKSAGKGLGK
-233 LVKKLPKIL
+233 
-242 KNLMK
+242 
-247 GIKSIASGG
+247 S
-256 LKTGKNILKSGKGF
+256 
-270 VKSGFKG
+270 
-277 LMKSGKT
+277 
-284 FLKGSKSLIKSG
+284 
-296 GKMGAKVLGKGAGKA
+296 

-317 FVGLGLGAAFAID
+317 LVGLGLGAAFAID
-330 RLRKGDFGGA
+330 RLRGGDWSGA

-355 GTAISVGL
+355 GTAVSVAL
-363 DAGLIAKDVMDA
+363 DAGLIAKDVVDA
-375 KNQEGTEG
+375 KNQEATEG

-388 MRKGGNISKGKPYLV
+388 RKTGGNISKGKPYLV
-403 GEDGPELFKPNISGS
+403 GEGGPELFKPNISGS
-418 LVRAGATAETLKTLA
+418 LLRAGATAETLKTLA

>member
-1 MAVKS
+1 MAVK
-6 KPKIN
+6 KLPKIN
-11 VTKLMDLQEDTR
+11 VTKLTDVGM
-23 LRSLKEQVD
+23 D
-32 SGGEVRAA
+32 SGAVTSK
-40 KRRKSK
+40 KRRGRPKKLQTPAEVEADINLREFQKAQKKVNASK
-46 KSFSEI
+46 LMGSQVK
-52 KAEIDAKKINK
+52 
-63 DKLLGTKGVQKT
+63 KT
-75 NALLMESNKILMDI
+75 NAILMESNKILMDI

-96 FTTRIDGE
+96 FMTRIDGE

-134 NKISAA
+134 NKIGAA

-155 KELVSIVGLGILGSA
+155 KELVSIIGLGILGSG

-206 ALKFA
+206 LLNFA
-211 GPIIMLVKLTKKAF
+211 GPIMLLVKVVKKAF

-247 GIKSIASGG
+247 GIKNVAKGGLKFGKNLFKGGKNLVKGGLTG
-256 LKTGKNILKSGKGF
+256 LKTG
-270 VKSGFKG
+270 FKG
-277 LMKSGKT
+277 LKTGAKTLGKT
-284 FLKGSKSLIKSG
+284 VGKS
-296 GKMGAKVLGKGAGKA
+296 LGKGAGKS

-330 RLRKGDFGGA
+330 RLRKGDFSGA

-355 GTAISVGL
+355 GTAVSLGL
-363 DAGLIAKDVMDA
+363 DAALIAKDVVDT
-375 KNQEGTEG
+375 KNQEATEG

-388 MRKGGNISKGKPYLV
+388 MRRGGNLTKGKPYLV
-403 GEDGPELFKPNISGS
+403 GEDGPELFSPNISGS
-418 LVRAGATAETLKTLA
+418 LKRAGATAETLKTLA

-439 IIQMDLPAIKSAP
+439 IIQMDLPTIKSAP
-452 PTVPTKS
+452 PTIPTKS

-474 NEYMLVV
+474 NEYMLAV

>member
-1 MAVKS
+1 MAVK
-6 KPKIN
+6 KLPKIN
-11 VTKLMDLQEDTR
+11 VTKLTDAGMG
-23 LRSLKEQVD
+23 
-32 SGGEVRAA
+32 SGAA
-40 KRRKSK
+40 PKKRRGRPKKLQTLAEVEADINLREFKKAQKKVNASK
-46 KSFSEI
+46 LMGSQVK
-52 KAEIDAKKINK
+52 
-63 DKLLGTKGVQKT
+63 KT
-75 NALLMESNKILMDI
+75 NAILMESNKILMDI

-96 FTTRIDGE
+96 FTTRIEGE

-155 KELVSIVGLGILGSA
+155 KELVSIIGLGILGSG

-206 ALKFA
+206 LLNFA
-211 GPIIMLVKLTKKAF
+211 GPIMLLVKVVKKAF

-247 GIKSIASGG
+247 GIKNVAKGGLKFGKNLFKGGKNLVKGGLTG
-256 LKTGKNILKSGKGF
+256 LKTG
-270 VKSGFKG
+270 FKG
-277 LMKSGKT
+277 LKTGAKTLGKT
-284 FLKGSKSLIKSG
+284 VGKS
-296 GKMGAKVLGKGAGKA
+296 LGKGAGKS

-330 RLRKGDFGGA
+330 RLRKGDFSGA

-355 GTAISVGL
+355 GTAVSLGV
-363 DAGLIAKDVMDA
+363 DAALIAKDVVDA
-375 KNQEGTEG
+375 KNQEATES

-388 MRKGGNISKGKPYLV
+388 RKTGGNISKGKPYLV

>member
-96 FTTRIDGE
+96 FTTRIEGE

-155 KELVSIVGLGILGSA
+155 KELVSIIGLGILGSG

-197 VLGGLGALV
+197 VLGGLGVLV
-206 ALKFA
+206 ALKFV
-211 GPIIMLVKLTKKAF
+211 GPIITLVKVVRKAVKILLKFGKFVKNLPKRLRVTRKLIQRSFKKKFGTKVGTKIGTKIGQKVTKKVAT
-225 KFLGKLGK
+225 KTATKVAVKSAGKGLGK
-233 LVKKLPKIL
+233 
-242 KNLMK
+242 
-247 GIKSIASGG
+247 S
-256 LKTGKNILKSGKGF
+256 
-270 VKSGFKG
+270 
-277 LMKSGKT
+277 
-284 FLKGSKSLIKSG
+284 
-296 GKMGAKVLGKGAGKA
+296 

-317 FVGLGLGAAFAID
+317 LVGLGLGAAFAID
-330 RLRKGDFGGA
+330 RLRGGDWSGA

-355 GTAISVGL
+355 GTAVSVAL
-363 DAGLIAKDVMDA
+363 DAGLIAKDVVDA
-375 KNQEGTEG
+375 KNQEATEG

-388 MRKGGNISKGKPYLV
+388 RKTGGNISKGKPYLV
-403 GEDGPELFKPNISGS
+403 GEGGPELFKPNISGS
-418 LVRAGATAETLKTLA
+418 LLRAGATAETLKTLA

>member
-1 MAVKS
+1 VAVK
-6 KPKIN
+6 KLPKIN
-11 VTKLMDLQEDTR
+11 VTKLTDVGM
-23 LRSLKEQVD
+23 D
-32 SGGEVRAA
+32 SGAVTSK
-40 KRRKSK
+40 KRRGRPKKLQTPAEVEADINLREFQKAQKKVNASK
-46 KSFSEI
+46 LMGSQVK
-52 KAEIDAKKINK
+52 
-63 DKLLGTKGVQKT
+63 KT
-75 NALLMESNKILMDI
+75 NAILMESNKILMDI

-96 FTTRIDGE
+96 FTTRIEGE

-155 KELVSIVGLGILGSA
+155 KELVSIIGLGILGNA

-206 ALKFA
+206 ALNFA
-211 GPIIMLVKLTKKAF
+211 GPIITLVKVVKKAVKILLKFGKFVKNLPKRLRVTRKLIQRSFKKKFGTKVGTKIGTKIGQKVTKKVAT
-225 KFLGKLGK
+225 KTVTKVAVKSAGKGLGK
-233 LVKKLPKIL
+233 
-242 KNLMK
+242 
-247 GIKSIASGG
+247 S
-256 LKTGKNILKSGKGF
+256 
-270 VKSGFKG
+270 
-277 LMKSGKT
+277 
-284 FLKGSKSLIKSG
+284 
-296 GKMGAKVLGKGAGKA
+296 

-317 FVGLGLGAAFAID
+317 LVGLGLGAAFAID
-330 RLRKGDFGGA
+330 RLRGGDWSGA

-355 GTAISVGL
+355 GTAVSVAL
-363 DAGLIAKDVMDA
+363 DAGLIAKDVVDA
-375 KNQEGTEG
+375 KNQEATEG

-388 MRKGGNISKGKPYLV
+388 RKTGGNISKGKPYLV
-403 GEDGPELFKPNISGS
+403 GEDGPELFSPNISGS
-418 LVRAGATAETLKTLA
+418 LLRAGATAETLKTLA

-466 LISPVNTL
+466 LISSVNTM
-474 NEYMLVV
+474 NEYMLAV